1 MKDKKSRKNFRFKI
15 LEVLWKIIY
24 SDGVSDMYESSLM
37 RRLSGLLYV
46 SDKETG
52 DIKQLIINSKTT

>member
-1 MKDKKSRKNFRFKI
+1 
-15 LEVLWKIIY
+15 
-24 SDGVSDMYESSLM
+24 M

-52 DIKQLIINSKTT
+52 DIKQLIINSKQHDISW